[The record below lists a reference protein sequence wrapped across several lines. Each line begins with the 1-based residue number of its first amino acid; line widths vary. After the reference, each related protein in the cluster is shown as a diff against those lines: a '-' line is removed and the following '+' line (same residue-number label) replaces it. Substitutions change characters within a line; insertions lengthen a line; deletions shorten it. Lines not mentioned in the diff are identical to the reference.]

1 MKTFTRGL
9 SAIAASGLLT
19 ACVTLPLGA
28 EVQQNFCETIAE
40 ALQQSPAMLQ
50 EEADAGHGRAQ
61 LAYAIVLDHGL
72 NGRLPDHDLAM
83 AYRER
88 AVAVRGTTT
97 TAIYVPGINKVPGH
111 TQLVSIPRTDV
122 SVAEMRTVDA
132 CLALLSSKQLDSTAL
147 RRGVCGGSENYQRL
161 KALWSAAHPT
171 A

>member
-1 MKTFTRGL
+1 MRTFTRGL
-9 SAIAASGLLT
+9 SVIVASGLLS

-28 EVQQNFCETIAE
+28 GVQQTFCETIAE
-40 ALQQSPAMLQ
+40 ALQQAPATLQ

-83 AYRER
+83 VYRER

-97 TAIYVPGINKVPGH
+97 TAIYVPGVNKVPGH

-122 SVAEMRTVDA
+122 SGTEMRALDA
-132 CLALLSSKQLDSTAL
+132 CLALLSSNEMNSTAL
-147 RRGVCGGSENYQRL
+147 RRGVCGGAENYQRL
-161 KALWSAAHPT
+161 KALWRAAHPT